1 MSKLKRIMGPALLA
15 LLFAPVGANAGLIVD
30 TVEQNVFVDWFGS
43 HSYTHDINDDGFSLG
58 SALSA
63 TLEVEIADDSNSF
76 FDGGEFIA
84 FIVEGF
90 DFDTGGLTF
99 GTTFLGDLEINALGF
114 LNADGFLDV
123 TITSIFGDFYVGKS
137 TLTVQVPEPATL
149 ALLGFGLVGIGMAR
163 RRKTA

>member
-30 TVEQNVFVDWFGS
+30 TVEQNVFVGWGGS

-63 TLEVEIADDSNSF
+63 TLEVEIADDSSF
-76 FDGGEFIA
+76 DFPEFIA